1 MAQAVKE
8 NNGSIIGSQSS
19 VKKLN
24 RWEATVLEEEL
35 IQAAAM
41 PLDEVPSC
49 MNLFDKWAACFGE
62 Q

>member
-1 MAQAVKE
+1 MAQVVKD
-8 NNGSIIGSQSS
+8 NDSPINSDSS

-24 RWEATVLEEEL
+24 RWEATVQEEEL

-62 Q
+62 R